1 MKAIVANV
9 LFGSIFGCLGC
20 ANSAQANPKSV
31 NQTSMKSFNDYEAYN
46 PLTENRQ
53 TASYLRRTNYQSVNF
68 GLMIPSAPLF
78 YGDVT
83 VTHIADY
90 PHLPLHPLNIFQMPN
105 INISARL
112 VAQPFLPNI
121 PQIFGVI
128 DHIFTINSLDSF
140 QQSSSTVNEYY
151 SSGGNKPYVHNS
163 EQINLA
169 LGFQETFWSSKNQ
182 NKYWGVTTVEQ
193 WGKSDY
199 QTFNLPQLN
208 YVDSAP
214 VLAKGNSALTF
225 SGGGNRNLAKSTNL
239 DQSLEYSADF
249 EDFRGGV
256 TYHHGIASEL
266 TLGVGFIYEDYFAG
280 FTQLT
285 YESNILPIK
294 TTFSIIAKESVVDLY
309 SHVLFQPASNFVF
322 NYYGESEQQKFDLNW
337 SFGSELTFTANG
349 NTKTDSYSTGINVA
363 VQNDFLSL
371 SASATLD
378 QQSNWQW
385 NLNSQIGSFQFTY
398 NSNQTET
405 SSELSASLFNAEN
418 TGLKCSA
425 FVKYQI
431 QTSKEEQQDFT
442 TWGIQIDSNS
452 KIRPNNNLW
461 SLELGYASGFYGKG
475 LNIGGSLSLKPNL
488 TLKLDY
494 QEISAVS
501 DESKIKLQLS
511 SR

>member
-20 ANSAQANPKSV
+20 VNSAQANPKSV
-31 NQTSMKSFNDYEAYN
+31 NQTSMKSFSDYGVYN
-46 PLTENRQ
+46 PSTVNRQ
-53 TASYLRRTNYQSVNF
+53 TAYYQSRTNYQSANF
-68 GLMIPSAPLF
+68 GLI
-78 YGDVT
+78 
-83 VTHIADY
+83 HIADY
-90 PHLPLHPLNIFQMPN
+90 PHLRLQPLNISQIPN

-112 VAQPFLPNI
+112 VAQPFLPKI

-140 QQSSSTVNEYY
+140 HKSSSAVNEYY
-151 SSGGNKPYVHNS
+151 SSGGQKPYVHNA

-169 LGFQETFWSSKNQ
+169 LGFQKTFWSSTNQ
-182 NKYWGVTTVEQ
+182 NKYWGVTAVEQ
-193 WGKSDY
+193 WGKSDH
-199 QTFNLPQLN
+199 QTLNLPQIN
-208 YVDSAP
+208 YVDSAL

-225 SGGGNRNLAKSTNL
+225 SGGGNRNLAKSTTL
-239 DQSLEYSADF
+239 DQDLEYSPDF

-266 TLGVGFIYEDYFAG
+266 TMGVGFIYEDYFAG

-285 YESNILPIK
+285 YDSNILPIK
-294 TTFSIIAKESVVDLY
+294 TTFSVIAKETVVDLY
-309 SHVLFQPASNFVF
+309 SHVLFQPTSNFVV
-322 NYYGESEQQKFDLNW
+322 NYYGEEEQQKFDLNW
-337 SFGSELTFTANG
+337 SFGSELTLIANG
-349 NTKTDSYSTGINVA
+349 NTKTDSYSTGIKIA

-371 SASATLD
+371 SASAALD

-385 NLNSQIGSFQFTY
+385 NLNSQIGGFQFTY
-398 NSNQTET
+398 NSNPKKT
-405 SSELSASLFNAEN
+405 SSELSTSLFNAEN

-431 QTSKEEQQDFT
+431 QTSKEEQKDFI
-442 TWGIQIDSNS
+442 TWGAKLNSSS

-461 SLELGYASGFYGKG
+461 SLELGYGSGFHGKG
-475 LNIGGSLSLKPNL
+475 LNISGSLSLKPNL

-494 QEISAVS
+494 QEVSAVS

-511 SR
+511 SP